1 MLHIVRNNPAENL
14 MNHAAKQRYTAL
26 HKSKRNVFLSAI
38 VSTLMLAGGIHT
50 AGAADY
56 YVDGANGLN
65 TNAGTSDYPFQTPW
79 QAWTVAVAGD
89 TIHLKP
95 TITYG
100 PLWFGPTETRPHLTG
115 GAPGAP
121 ITIRGTGS
129 GSSMTKISGKGV
141 NFGLMLD
148 KTAHMRLENL
158 DVTAPGHGQMSGWS
172 AFYIKNS
179 HHIELRSNYAHDAGC
194 AGIQA
199 HHADYVRIIG
209 NRVAGNAKIVHNNIF
224 CSGISNHENKNFDG
238 NTGVRMEVSNNF
250 VYGNTNIKPV
260 DCTGSCTNSDGN
272 GIIIDDSRRLQTDGV
287 AYLGATLV
295 DNNVVFNNGGR
306 GLSIYQSDNVT
317 VRGNSFYHNNKDP
330 DLGAWRPG
338 EIHVETSGGIKLYG
352 NIAFSAGAAGTSLSG
367 AHVAISIQNS
377 TGAPLAAD
385 YNLSFNPQDNNA
397 LHYYQRNN
405 ATTVTFGDANK
416 WGNPQHVAASLDPAV
431 ADFRVKSTSPA
442 LGYSSPVNTF
452 PAIDYLYA
460 TRTSP
465 YTAGAY
471 HIAVQSTNTTKPKR
485 SKPTR

>member
-1 MLHIVRNNPAENL
+1 
-14 MNHAAKQRYTAL
+14 MNDAAKRRYNAL
-26 HKSKRNVFLSAI
+26 NNAKRSVVLHA
-38 VSTLMLAGGIHT
+38 LAGTLLLAGATQT

-56 YVDGANGLN
+56 YVDGANGLD

-79 QAWTVAVAGD
+79 KAWTVAVAGD

-100 PLWFGPTETRPHLTG
+100 PLWFGPTGTRPHLTG

-129 GSSMTKISGKGV
+129 GSGMTKISGKGV

-148 KTAHMRLENL
+148 NTAHMRLENL

-179 HHIELRSNYAHDAGC
+179 HHIDVRNNHAHDAGC

-199 HHADYVRIIG
+199 HHADYVHIIG

-238 NTGVRMEVSNNF
+238 NIGVRMEVSNNI

-272 GIIIDDSRRLQTDGV
+272 GIIIDDTRRQQTDGV

-306 GLSIYQSDNVT
+306 GLSIYLSDNVT
-317 VRGNSFYHNNKDP
+317 ARGNTFYYNNKDP

-338 EIHVETSGGIKLYG
+338 EMHVESSGGIKLYG
-352 NIAFSAGAAGTSLSG
+352 NIAFSAGAAGTSLTG

-377 TGAPLAAD
+377 SGAPLAAD
-385 YNLSFNPQDNNA
+385 DNLSFNPQNNSA
-397 LHYYQRNN
+397 LHFYERYNS
-405 ATTVTFGDANK
+405 TTVTFGSVNK

-442 LGYSSPVNTF
+442 LGYSSPANTF
-452 PAIDYLYA
+452 PAIDYLY
-460 TRTSP
+460 TKRSSP
-465 YTAGAY
+465 HTAGAY
-471 HIAVQSTNTTKPKR
+471 HVAVQSTTNPKR
-485 SKPTR
+485 SKTTR